1 MCLPSPCENE
11 GVCTESST
19 ALEGYSCQCRDSWAG
34 RTCTGKLFYI
44 DFLKEFC
51 FVSLFLEKLIVFQ

>member
-34 RTCTGKLFYI
+34 RICNGKYCL
-44 DFLKEFC
+44 
-51 FVSLFLEKLIVFQ
+51 VKLLLNKQITIQFFF

>member
-34 RTCTGKLFYI
+34 RTCTGNFLDI
-44 DFLKEFC
+44 DFVKMKEIF
-51 FVSLFLEKLIVFQ
+51 